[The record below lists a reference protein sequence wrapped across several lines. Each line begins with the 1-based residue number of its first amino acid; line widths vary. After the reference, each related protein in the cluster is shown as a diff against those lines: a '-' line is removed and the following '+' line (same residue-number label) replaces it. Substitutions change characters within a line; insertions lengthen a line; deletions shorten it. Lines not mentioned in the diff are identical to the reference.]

1 MQQPKKQNNLV
12 FKIATVLIP
21 FVLLFLLEV
30 GLHISEYGGNQDLFI
45 GMSGT
50 YSAYKKCNPAVA
62 RRFFVREKSLPSP
75 STDIFLKQKPTNGYR
90 IFVVGG
96 SSAAGYPYGE
106 NVMFSRILNRWL
118 SETFPDKNIE
128 IVNTAMPAVNSYT
141 LLDFMDEILENEP
154 DAIFI
159 YGGHNEFYGALGIG
173 SSESIGKSPALVNL
187 ILKFQKY
194 KTVQLAQNIVYGLLS
209 VFKGDNAVYK
219 NTTLMERMVKEQSI
233 YYKSEI
239 YQAGL
244 NQFKS
249 NLEKIIE
256 KTKAAKI
263 KILIGELVSN
273 LHDQK
278 PFISQKGMFNADSSF
293 ALARSFEKEG
303 RFEKANKMYYL
314 AKDYDMLRF
323 RAPEEF
329 NRIIHQ
335 SAKNELVSVVP
346 LKKFFTNSSLNGLVG
361 NNLFLEHLHPNFM
374 GYKLMA
380 EAFYTTMEQAGFI
393 VPSWPE
399 KKDSQDKKFGFTQLD
414 SSLAALKIKILKGGW
429 PFKKRSAVNTVINNY
444 KPKNRIDSTAL
455 KVWKEKNYSLE
466 RGHVK
471 LAQYFTKQK
480 DYEAAFREYN
490 ALTQITPS
498 NASPYLKAAEM
509 LIKTNRYEMASD
521 FLTESLKFENSFYAN
536 KWLGQILLSKK
547 EIVKAIHYLETAVR
561 KNNHDKQLLFNLG
574 GAYFMN
580 KQYSQSLSS
589 LELLQKLSP
598 NFPGLLKLR
607 SHVQELAGQDR
618 AR

>member
-1 MQQPKKQNNLV
+1 MQQPKRQNNLV

-30 GLHISEYGGNQDLFI
+30 GLHVSEYGGNQDLFI

-75 STDIFLKQKPTNGYR
+75 STDIFLKQKPKNGYR
-90 IFVVGG
+90 IFVLGG

-106 NVMFSRILNRWL
+106 NVMFSRILNRRL

-194 KTVQLAQNIVYGLLS
+194 KTVQLAQNIVYGLFS
-209 VFKGDNAVYK
+209 AFKGDETAYN

-233 YYKSEI
+233 YYKSKI

-256 KTKAAKI
+256 KANAAKI

-273 LHDQK
+273 LRDQQ
-278 PFISQKGMFNADSSF
+278 PFISQKGIFNADSSF
-293 ALARSFEKEG
+293 ALARSLEKKEKFEQAK
-303 RFEKANKMYYL
+303 KMYYQ

-323 RAPEEF
+323 LAPEEF
-329 NRIIHQ
+329 NRIIQ
-335 SAKNELVSVVP
+335 QFSKNELVSVVP
-346 LKKFFTNSSLNGLVG
+346 LKQVFDKNSANGLVG

-380 EAFYTTMEQAGFI
+380 KAFYTTMEQKGFI
-393 VPSWPE
+393 VSSWP
-399 KKDSQDKKFGFTQLD
+399 
-414 SSLAALKIKILKGGW
+414 
-429 PFKKRSAVNTVINNY
+429 
-444 KPKNRIDSTAL
+444 
-455 KVWKEKNYSLE
+455 
-466 RGHVK
+466 
-471 LAQYFTKQK
+471 
-480 DYEAAFREYN
+480 
-490 ALTQITPS
+490 
-498 NASPYLKAAEM
+498 
-509 LIKTNRYEMASD
+509 
-521 FLTESLKFENSFYAN
+521 
-536 KWLGQILLSKK
+536 
-547 EIVKAIHYLETAVR
+547 
-561 KNNHDKQLLFNLG
+561 
-574 GAYFMN
+574 
-580 KQYSQSLSS
+580 
-589 LELLQKLSP
+589 
-598 NFPGLLKLR
+598 
-607 SHVQELAGQDR
+607 
-618 AR
+618 